1 MPRLLT
7 TLCLVIIPA
16 FAHGQTYDH
25 DIHLQVLEKGIVD
38 SVFVFGKWDTI
49 AYAEETHLWC
59 LGQLATTNGKTFKIM
74 NSSRFWGWSRRA
86 TNRVLVFDAENKLV
100 GYYGMT
106 MIYDLPSKLIE
117 GRLIFTNTL
126 KEGCDKSLT
135 TEIDLKQG
143 FPEAIFIRCN
153 EKYGDHSFFSSP

>member
-1 MPRLLT
+1 MPML
-7 TLCLVIIPA
+7 
-16 FAHGQTYDH
+16 AHGQTDGYE
-25 DIHLQVLEKGIVD
+25 IHLQVLEKGIVD

-49 AYAEETHLWC
+49 AYAEETQLWY
-59 LGQLATTNGKTFKIM
+59 LGQLTTTNGKTFKIM
-74 NSSRFWGWSRRA
+74 NSSLFWGWSRRA
-86 TNRVLVFDAENKLV
+86 TNCVLVFDAEHKFV

-106 MIYDLPSKLIE
+106 MTCNLPSKLIE